1 MKEISNEELFEYLMT
16 ADFNENLRPEEWKF
30 LLLKFREFYKN
41 LRGNKQLLIGD
52 LNFKTKNLEKEIS
65 ALKSNL
71 QNQQIKATDLENKID
86 FIKRKRKLTFKER
99 IKGEIEKFGEIDNY
113 R

>member
-16 ADFNENLRPEEWKF
+16 ADFNENHRPEEWKF

-41 LRGNKQLLIGD
+41 LRGNNQLLIGD

-71 QNQQIKATDLENKID
+71 QNQQIKSTDLENKID

-99 IKGEIEKFGEIDNY
+99 LKGEIEKFGEIDNY